1 MPASFFPSIVTL
13 CLPLVVTALTGWTY
27 QTTSSSCAGTAADP
41 CGPAF
46 WGQVSG
52 ASQCY
57 GSHQSPINIAQTT
70 FNPNLYGPVFTSN
83 GGCTTWS
90 QFSNNYTFEIGF
102 EGLCSNL
109 SLTYNDEV
117 YSFMQMHFHTP
128 SEHTFG
134 GGHYDGE
141 VHMVHETES
150 GSFLVLGA
158 LLQEVADD
166 VAHSN
171 NSFLNTLW
179 QAGGDH
185 LLSGSPFVFSGTSQV
200 DPYSSFLPPS
210 RAQYVY
216 SGSLTTPPC
225 TEGVQWIVFQYPVP
239 ISQSDF
245 NLLRKLTSV
254 KSYSSKVLYDGDSNR
269 PPQNVNDRAVYWS
282 FGEVPGNS
290 IYYPYQDNDDD
301 SNNSSQVTHVSI
313 GLGAAGLAVAVLA
326 LILTI
331 WAVISSR
338 RSSSNP
344 PSAPQKEIKSL
355 ELSNYGSTHT
365 SGDQLPPPTTDS
377 SSTTIVESPI
387 ASKV

>member
-1 MPASFFPSIVTL
+1 
-13 CLPLVVTALTGWTY
+13 
-27 QTTSSSCAGTAADP
+27 
-41 CGPAF
+41 
-46 WGQVSG
+46 
-52 ASQCY
+52 
-57 GSHQSPINIAQTT
+57 
-70 FNPNLYGPVFTSN
+70 
-83 GGCTTWS
+83 
-90 QFSNNYTFEIGF
+90 
-102 EGLCSNL
+102 
-109 SLTYNDEV
+109 
-117 YSFMQMHFHTP
+117 MQMHFHTP

-150 GSFLVLGA
+150 GNFLVLGA
-158 LLQEVADD
+158 LLQEVTDD
-166 VAHSN
+166 VQHSN
-171 NSFLNTLW
+171 NSFLNALW

-185 LLSGSPFVFSGTSQV
+185 LLSGSPFVFSGTSQL

-225 TEGVQWIVFQYPVP
+225 TEGIQWIVFQYPVP

-269 PPQNVNDRAVYWS
+269 PPQNVNGREVYWS

-301 SNNSSQVTHVSI
+301 SNKSSKETQVSF

-326 LILTI
+326 LILAI
-331 WAVISSR
+331 WAVITLR
-338 RSSSNP
+338 RTSSNP
-344 PSAPQKEIKSL
+344 PGALQKEMKNL
-355 ELSNYGSTHT
+355 ELSHYGSTQIN
-365 SGDQLPPPTTDS
+365 GDQLPPTTDS
-377 SSTTIVESPI
+377 SSTTTVVESPI
-387 ASKV
+387 PSKV